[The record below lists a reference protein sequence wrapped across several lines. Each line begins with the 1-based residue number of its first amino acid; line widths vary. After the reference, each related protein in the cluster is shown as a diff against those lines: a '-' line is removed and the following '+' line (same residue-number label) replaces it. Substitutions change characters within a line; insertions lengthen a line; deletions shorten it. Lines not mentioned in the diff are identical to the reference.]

1 MKKSLLGLVAASLIL
16 GSCSDET
23 DGTGRLVQDK
33 NVITASFEQG
43 TPGGR
48 VALVQDSN
56 GDLGLSWTTGDKFSL
71 FHQGEDDVESIV
83 YSLNQ
88 ESDGQQQGIFETET
102 SISGSVQAI
111 GAAYPADCASWDGGK
126 LVISMPSEITF
137 NASSQNNCNLPMWGV
152 VSETANVS
160 FKHLASLL
168 RVDFSNMPA
177 GYDRLIVRASS
188 PICGMFN
195 VLVSKDTPVLS
206 GYSGEQDIENLNEVR
221 VNFEPGT
228 ESTDKLLFYIPL
240 PAGTYSSLSVGIGNS
255 NSVGEDA
262 YLTLRSWTNIS
273 FERAKF
279 YTASVAYSVVDE
291 ASVSAVNGVLEELI
305 GGENDNTTAQ
315 LVMTGAITAPTEAIA
330 IPDNATNVSLKFAS
344 VTGTTSQVPF
354 NIESDTQSAS
364 TEPKTLSLNIPTTD
378 EGGSYVSVTTPT
390 TTVDL
395 TGGKFAQITAA
406 TASNTLIVGSGVEIT
421 ELIITQGNVRIK
433 KGGIVGKISYTGADG
448 SIYVI
453 LEEGATAPTTI
464 DGSNITVVT
473 AIEYDLANMA
483 DNAIYNL
490 TSNMILDSPL
500 YIADTVTVELNGYRI
515 THCGENF
522 KDPNNDKALVVVK
535 RGGKFTVNNHNGD
548 GRITVLNNGWQNN
561 LNIHAAIKMTAAGE
575 SETGETATLI
585 LNNGYIEGNYYCIV
599 GNGNRH
605 DTYVEINGGWISSL
619 GGEMHQD
626 LGSETLGIYHPQD
639 GKIVINGGTIKGYE
653 SAIEMRG
660 GELEVNGGNFE
671 VEPVTTEFSTR
682 PNSNGNTVIGAAL
695 AVSPHQGRN
704 VSVTVN
710 SGSFTGP
717 MAIYEEYMYEGEVP
731 AITLSLS
738 NLSCTG
744 QIFSENCTAFIL
756 GGSFSVEPDDAY
768 KAEDYN
774 GNSGGGSGDNSGG
787 NAGGSGG
794 EITSGVN
801 NGSTGG
807 NDFGNGGVF

>member
-1 MKKSLLGLVAASLIL
+1 MKKSLLGLVAASLML
-16 GSCSDET
+16 GSCTDET
-23 DGTGRLVQDK
+23 DGTSRLPQCK

-43 TPGGR
+43 VSGGR
-48 VALVQDSN
+48 VALVPDDNN
-56 GDLGLSWTTGDKFSL
+56 GNLGLAWTAGDAFSL
-71 FHQGEDDVESIV
+71 FHQAGNGVERIV
-83 YSLNQ
+83 FVLNQ
-88 ESDGQQQGIFETET
+88 ESDGQQQGVFETEE
-102 SISGSVQAI
+102 SISGSIQAI
-111 GAAYPADCASWDGGK
+111 GAAYPNDYASWDNGK
-126 LVISMPSEITF
+126 LVITMPSEITF
-137 NASSQNNCNLPMWGV
+137 DASAQNNCNLPMWGV
-152 VSETANVS
+152 LSEGNQMS
-160 FKHLASLL
+160 FKHLGSLL
-168 RVDFSNMPA
+168 RVNFSNMPA
-177 GYDRLIVRASS
+177 GYDRLVVKASS
-188 PICGMFN
+188 PICGKFN
-195 VLVSKDTPVLS
+195 VLVNNDVPVLS
-206 GYSGEQDIENLNEVR
+206 GYMDSQDYESLNEVR

-228 ESTDKLLFYIPL
+228 ENTDQMLFYIPL
-240 PAGTYSSLSVGIGNS
+240 PAGTYSSLSVGIGKSTDEN
-255 NSVGEDA
+255 A

-279 YTASVAYSVVDE
+279 YTASVAYAEVTE
-291 ASVSAVNGVLEELI
+291 ASVSAVNRVLEEFI
-305 GGENDNTTAQ
+305 SSESENTTAQ
-315 LVMTGAITAPTEAIA
+315 LVMTEAIVNPTEAIN
-330 IPDNATNVSLKFAS
+330 IPNNATNVSLEFTA
-344 VTGTTSQVPF
+344 VTGTSPDSPLT
-354 NIESDTQSAS
+354 ITSDTESAS
-364 TEPKTLSLNIPTTD
+364 TDTKTLSLNIPTTD
-378 EGGSYVSVTTPT
+378 SDGSCVSVSTPT

-406 TASNTLIVGSGVEIT
+406 TASNTLIVGDGVEIT
-421 ELIITQGNVRIK
+421 GLIIKQGNVRIK
-433 KGGIVGKISYTGADG
+433 KGGIIEKISYTGETG
-448 SIYVI
+448 FIYVI

-464 DGSNITVVT
+464 EGENITVIT

-483 DNAIYNL
+483 NGAIYNL

-500 YIADTVTVELNGYRI
+500 YIANDVTVELNGYRI

-522 KDPNNDKALVVVK
+522 KDPKGDKALVVVK
-535 RGGKFTVNNHNGD
+535 RGGTFKVNNHNGD
-548 GRITVLNNGWQNN
+548 GRITVLKDGWQNN

-585 LNNGYIEGNYYCIV
+585 LNNGYIEGNYYSIT

-619 GGEMHQD
+619 GGEGHRD
-626 LGSETLGIYHPQD
+626 LGSETLGIYHPQN

-704 VSVTVN
+704 VTVTVN

-717 MAIYEEYMYEGEVP
+717 MAIYEEYMYEDEVP
-731 AITLSLS
+731 VITLRLD

-744 QIFSENCTAFIL
+744 NIFSENCTAFIS

-768 KAEDYN
+768 KAADYN
-774 GNSGGGSGDNSGG
+774 GNAGGGSGDNPGG
-787 NAGGSGG
+787 NTGGSGG